1 MSRTVIA
8 TYVMENWVIVTK
20 IPATAVR
27 ESERALLVDV
37 GAKDGR
43 NHWIPKSLIHDDS
56 EVWKLGQSGELVV
69 PEWFALQEGLI

>member
-1 MSRTVIA
+1 
-8 TYVMENWVIVTK
+8 METSAELAK

-27 ESERALLVDV
+27 ESERAILVDV
-37 GAKDGR
+37 GDRR

>member
-1 MSRTVIA
+1 
-8 TYVMENWVIVTK
+8 MENWVIVTK